1 MKEAYYFSHDAN
13 AQDDEK
19 IMNMM
24 AEFDWAGYG
33 VYWGIIEALRSATEY
48 RFKVNSL
55 KGMAHKMRI
64 SVEMLKSIIYD
75 FDLFQTNDEYFWSES
90 LNRRMEL
97 RDLKIEQARTAG
109 QRSGEVR
116 RTKMNDRST
125 DVQQTF
131 NDSSTEGEQL
141 KERKGKEINTTTT
154 TTTTTAADEFEIT
167 QYFEM
172 NAPAGSDPYI
182 EAKNFINLNNLKK
195 WEAAGGVENWRKV
208 VDMYIKKIKVEPIK
222 SNHNGNG
229 NNNVSAGKFEP
240 VAKLIAEARQLNG
253 T

>member
-1 MKEAYYFSHDAN
+1 MKEAYYFSHDAT

-19 IMNMM
+19 IMNLM
-24 AEFDWAGYG
+24 ADHGWAGYG
-33 VYWGIIEALRSATEY
+33 IFWGLIEKLRSASDY
-48 RFKVNSL
+48 RFK
-55 KGMAHKMRI
+55 I
-64 SVEMLKSIIYD
+64 KSIKGVAAKMGIEYD
-75 FDLFQTNDEYFWSES
+75 VLYSIIFDFELFEANDEYFWSPS

-97 RDLKIEQARTAG
+97 RDSKIEQARTAG

-131 NDSSTEGEQL
+131 NDSSTEDEQG
-141 KERKGKEINTTTT
+141 KERKGNKINTT

-172 NAPAGSDPYI
+172 NAPVGSDPYI

-222 SNHNGNG
+222 NSHNGNG
-229 NNNVSAGKFEP
+229 NNNVSAGKFKP
-240 VAKLIAEARQLNG
+240 VSDLIAKARQLNG
-253 T
+253 I